1 MYKIKGFFESPN
13 VNSLSKI
20 IAKEIQVD
28 SIVDENLR
36 MIEKFADENPIMR
49 TSEIFNPQY
58 CVSSSIMRDNVEEK
72 HNTIHKKIKA

>member
-49 TSEIFNPQY
+49 TSEIFNPQ
-58 CVSSSIMRDNVEEK
+58 
-72 HNTIHKKIKA
+72 